1 MSFDP
6 NTPAGAAF
14 AARAR
19 AHEAIKSQ
27 LSFERVKRVSMGEG
41 RPVPSRAVVAVA
53 QTRIAKASKSPT
65 LVAVYDSTGTL
76 LGVVP
81 QDRMVDVPAGS
92 AVYDANG
99 KATGIVDTAGKL
111 TLLSDG
117 PDAVAK
123 VAKSIARQGAAVA
136 KQLQAHRV
144 AKGLA
149 PTPTR
154 RASSGTDAVQ
164 VLTSLGMRMNA
175 ELVAKG
181 MAPAMAAT
189 KPMPPLISAALTYD
203 SASPAGQ
210 AIIRK
215 ALARCT
221 PESRRRA
228 QVALRNAV
236 ESTVGPRKA
245 PRR

>member
-1 MSFDP
+1 MNIDP
-6 NTPAGAAF
+6 RTPAGQLF
-14 AARAR
+14 ADRAL
-19 AHEAIKSQ
+19 AHETIKSQ
-27 LSFERVKRVSMGEG
+27 LAFERVKRVAKADGK
-41 RPVPSRAVVAVA
+41 PVPSRLAVAVA
-53 QTRIAKASKSPT
+53 QTRIAKAKTPPD
-65 LVAVYDSTGTL
+65 LVAVYDSTGQL
-76 LGVVP
+76 IGVVP

-99 KATGIVDTAGKL
+99 KATGIVGTDGKL

-117 PDAVAK
+117 PDAVAA
-123 VAKSIARQGAAVA
+123 VAKSIASQGAAVA
-136 KQLQAHRV
+136 KQLSAHRV

-154 RASSGTDAVQ
+154 RGTGADAVQ

-181 MAPAMAAT
+181 MAAPIST
-189 KPMPPLISAALTYD
+189 TRPMPPLISAALTYD

-221 PESRRRA
+221 PESRKRA